1 MKSSSSS
8 IPFSFSGICENLE
21 ALALPLWS
29 MLKFCPF
36 ELLFEATFFINS
48 DPIICWYLEKLPGLE
63 LNEELLNYFMN
74 FPSLLELLSFEVGAI
89 F

>member
-1 MKSSSSS
+1 
-8 IPFSFSGICENLE
+8 
-21 ALALPLWS
+21 

-36 ELLFEATFFINS
+36 ELLFEAAFFINS
-48 DPIICWYLEKLPGLE
+48 DPIICWYLEKLPGFE

-74 FPSLLELLSFEVGAI
+74 FPSLLELLSFDVGAI